1 MRILISVR
9 STSPFSYKKP
19 MLRTATACA
28 LMLSLLPSCFLARTT
43 TNEPLS
49 AERLAALKVGQS
61 TAQDALTTLG
71 APHDVV
77 QLGRRSA
84 WRYDFSNSKRA
95 GFSIVVVTLLNEDS
109 RSDRAWLFFDEN
121 LVLIGAGSTLQADAS
136 EFAMPWN
143 EVESR

>member
-9 STSPFSYKKP
+9 STIPFLYKKP
-19 MLRTATACA
+19 MLRTMTACVW
-28 LMLSLLPSCFLARTT
+28 MLSLLPGCFLARTT
-43 TNEPLS
+43 TNEPLC
-49 AERLAALKVGQS
+49 AQRIAALKVGQS
-61 TAQDALTTLG
+61 TAQDALTALG

-84 WRYDFSNSKRA
+84 WRYDFTNSKRA

-136 EFAMPWN
+136 EFAMPWSKI
-143 EVESR
+143 EGR

>member
-9 STSPFSYKKP
+9 STSAFSYKNP
-19 MLRTATACA
+19 MLRTATATA
-28 LMLSLLPSCFLARTT
+28 LLLAMLPSCFIARTT

-49 AERLAALKVGQS
+49 AQRLQALKVGAS
-61 TAQDALTTLG
+61 TAQDALAALG

-84 WRYDFSNSKRA
+84 WRYDFTNSKRA

-121 LVLIGAGSTLQADAS
+121 LVLIGAGSTLQADES
-136 EFAMPWN
+136 EFSMPWS
-143 EVESR
+143 EVRGQ

>member
-1 MRILISVR
+1 MRILFSVR
-9 STSPFSYKKP
+9 SASPFSYKNP

-28 LMLSLLPSCFLARTT
+28 LLFILLPACFLARTT

-49 AERLAALKVGQS
+49 AERMAGLKVGQS
-61 TAQDALTTLG
+61 TAQDALTVLG

-84 WRYDFSNSKRA
+84 WRYDFTNSKRA
-95 GFSIVVVTLLNEDS
+95 GFSVVVVTLLNEDS

-121 LVLIGAGSTLQADAS
+121 LVLIGAGSTLQAEAS
-136 EFAMPWN
+136 EFAMPWS
-143 EVESR
+143 EVEGR

>member
-1 MRILISVR
+1 M
-9 STSPFSYKKP
+9 
-19 MLRTATACA
+19 
-28 LMLSLLPSCFLARTT
+28 LPSCFIARTT

-49 AERLAALKVGQS
+49 AQRLQALKVGAS
-61 TAQDALTTLG
+61 TAQDALAALG

-84 WRYDFSNSKRA
+84 WRYDFTNSKRA

-121 LVLIGAGSTLQADAS
+121 LVLIGAGSTLQADES
-136 EFAMPWN
+136 EFSMPWS
-143 EVESR
+143 EVRGQ